1 MTKVRRRRLSEAGYS
16 MMELLFTVGILSV
29 VSLTAVLQTES
40 SRQAAKGDAAMRV
53 VLAQLNTAQQLAIT
67 QRRNM
72 RVTFLNNNQIQI
84 IREEVPGPTL
94 TTLTTVYLEGS
105 LQFATVANLPDTPDA
120 FCNSSIVPVSFPTA
134 TGAPPEVKFQ
144 PDGTFVNQDG
154 IPLNGTIFLS
164 LPGQTFTRVSNNGDG
179 ILRSSGVLSSRA
191 ATIMGSTGRVH
202 GYRFDGNMWQPVS

>member
-1 MTKVRRRRLSEAGYS
+1 MI
-16 MMELLFTVGILSV
+16 ELLFTVGILAV
-29 VSLTAVLQTES
+29 VTVSAVLQTES

-72 RVTFLNNNQIQI
+72 RVSFTSGNQIQI

-94 TTLTTVYLEGS
+94 TTITTVLLEGN
-105 LQFATVANLPDTPDA
+105 LQFATVTNVPDTPDA
-120 FCNSSIVPVSFPTA
+120 FCNGTIVPVSFPGA
-134 TGAPPEVKFQ
+134 TGSPPEVKFQ

-154 IPLNGTIFLS
+154 ITLNATIFLAV
-164 LPGQTFTRVSNNGDG
+164 PGQVFTRVANTGDG
-179 ILRSSGVLSSRA
+179 VLRTSGVLSTRA